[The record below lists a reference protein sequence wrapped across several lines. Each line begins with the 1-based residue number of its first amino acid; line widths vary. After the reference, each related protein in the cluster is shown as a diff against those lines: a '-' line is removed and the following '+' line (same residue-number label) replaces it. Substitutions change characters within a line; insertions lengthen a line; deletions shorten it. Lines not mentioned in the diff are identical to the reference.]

1 MRVDITQRPVGSFY
15 GGKPSAAT
23 SVLCPVCH
31 KPALLITNAISRKG
45 KRVRH
50 YAHGFGLKL
59 NSKNE
64 PIVEFDNPC
73 VDGE

>member
-23 SVLCPVCH
+23 SVLCPTCH
-31 KPALLITNAISRKG
+31 KPALLIANKILKG

-50 YAHGFGLKL
+50 YAHGLTLKL
-59 NSKNE
+59 NAKNE